1 MRLRVLSSVLF
12 PAPLRPMMPTVAP
25 WGTVND
31 TSSSARNRR
40 GLLRFVNA
48 VDSHPLNASRIVLY
62 SRFSDAPPSTY
73 SLVRLVTAMASVTSD
88 DVDEGPLDP
97 LEVDQAE
104 HQGRD
109 RHDGRRPDEHP
120 ERRTPEYRGPE
131 SLDHSSHG
139 IEAER
144 HAPLLGDHRRGVGHR
159 RRVEPDL
166 DREREDPAE

>member
-1 MRLRVLSSVLF
+1 MRLNALSRVLF
-12 PAPLRPMMPTVAP
+12 PAPLRPTMPP

-40 GLLRFVNA
+40 GLPRFVNA
-48 VDSHPLNASRIVLY
+48 VDIHPLSASRMVRY
-62 SRFSDAPPSTY
+62 SRFTDAPPSTY
-73 SLVRLVTAMASVTSD
+73 SLVRLATAIASVTSD

-104 HQGRD
+104 HQGGD
-109 RHDGRRPDEHP
+109 RHDGRGLDERP

-131 SLDHSSHG
+131 SLDHTGHG

-144 HAPLLGDHRRGVGHR
+144 HAPLLG
-159 RRVEPDL
+159 
-166 DREREDPAE
+166 